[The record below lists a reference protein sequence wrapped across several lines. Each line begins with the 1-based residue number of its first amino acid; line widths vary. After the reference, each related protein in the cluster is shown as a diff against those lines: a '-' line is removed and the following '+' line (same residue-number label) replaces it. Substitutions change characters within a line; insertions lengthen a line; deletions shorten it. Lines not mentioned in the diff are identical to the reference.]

1 MRNEVKSGIILSVCV
16 ILIIVIVYF
25 TTAVFMT
32 GEIGNKKVS
41 KTNNTTES
49 SKTSSSNETSYE
61 NMIIASKTFNMLDET
76 YMVIFFSKKN
86 VSESLSS
93 ALTSYDSSNNDVK
106 LYKVNVDEV
115 INNYVK
121 GDTDNLNPTSS
132 KDLKI
137 KNNALIT
144 ISNGSVSS
152 YINDDEEIIDTLK

>member
-1 MRNEVKSGIILSVCV
+1 MKNEVKNGIILSICV
-16 ILIIVIVYF
+16 VLIIVIVYF
-25 TTAVFMT
+25 ATAVFMT

-61 NMIIASKTFNMLDET
+61 NMIIASKAFNRLDET

-106 LYKVNVDEV
+106 LYKVNIDEV

-121 GDTDNLNPTSS
+121 SDTDNLKTTSS
-132 KDLKI
+132 KDI
-137 KNNALIT
+137 KKKKNELIT
-144 ISNGSVSS
+144 TSKERVNN
-152 YINDDEEIIDTLK
+152 YINNDEEIIDTLK

>member
-1 MRNEVKSGIILSVCV
+1 MRNEVKSGIILSICV

-25 TTAVFMT
+25 
-32 GEIGNKKVS
+32 
-41 KTNNTTES
+41 
-49 SKTSSSNETSYE
+49 
-61 NMIIASKTFNMLDET
+61 KTFNMLDET

-106 LYKVNVDEV
+106 LYKVNIDEV

-144 ISNGSVSS
+144 ISNGRVSS

>member
-61 NMIIASKTFNMLDET
+61 NMIIASKAFNRLDET
-76 YMVIFFSKKN
+76 YMVIFFSKKK
-86 VSESLSS
+86 LSKNI
-93 ALTSYDSSNNDVK
+93 LINGKCLCNICK
-106 LYKVNVDEV
+106 ILLYCKCIVC
-115 INNYVK
+115 
-121 GDTDNLNPTSS
+121 
-132 KDLKI
+132 
-137 KNNALIT
+137 
-144 ISNGSVSS
+144 
-152 YINDDEEIIDTLK
+152 IDTVAVSLNISVYYTLFAKRIFFGIAYI